1 MATKKPESFSRC
13 PGCAGA
19 LRVSQVSCP
28 DCGLVISGDFSGSR
42 LGLLSAEQQ
51 RFAEVFLASRGN
63 IRVVE
68 QVLGVSYPTVRK
80 RLDELVAVLG
90 GEAVEAASSA
100 TRRDDV
106 LSQIERGELT
116 AKEGIRILRELKEGG
131 HE

>member
-1 MATKKPESFSRC
+1 MRAKKPEAFSKC

-51 RFAEVFLASRGN
+51 RFAEVFLAARGN
-63 IRVVE
+63 ISEVE
-68 QVLGVSYPTVRK
+68 KILGVSYPTVRK
-80 RLDELVAVLG
+80 RLDDLVAALA
-90 GEAVEAASSA
+90 GEAIEAAGFA
-100 TRRDDV
+100 TRRDEV

-116 AKEGIRILRELKEGG
+116 AKEGIRILRELKESGY
-131 HE
+131 E